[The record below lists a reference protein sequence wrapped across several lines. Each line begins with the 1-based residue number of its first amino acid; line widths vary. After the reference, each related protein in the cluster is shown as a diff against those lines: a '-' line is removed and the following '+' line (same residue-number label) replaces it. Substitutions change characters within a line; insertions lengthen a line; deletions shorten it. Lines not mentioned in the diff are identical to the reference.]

1 MFGIGWAEL
10 LLILAVALIVVKPEQ
25 LPQTAKSLG
34 RAYRQFREVISESG
48 RALDRE
54 ALELKKLNP
63 MNELRDSVSDSSK
76 PGRSERS

>member
-48 RALDRE
+48 RVLDRE
-54 ALELKKLNP
+54 AAELRKLNP
-63 MNELRDSVSDSSK
+63 MNELRPDSSK
-76 PGRSERS
+76 SERSDQS